1 MQPQQ
6 TMRGGRT
13 PLSPPRFQLWVV
25 LISAMTVGAAGCGG
39 SVEGL
44 ETPLVLAGEDVPAVQ
59 YDRERRELV
68 LAMNPID
75 LPAGA
80 GHDAIRQAPALT
92 AELPVGGWLN
102 GYTVEVVDGEG
113 KAVPRATIHHV
124 NIMAPDR
131 RELFSDIMQRVGAV
145 GAETAPVRL
154 PRVLGYPIA
163 QGDRLVVVAELHNP
177 TEEAHQ
183 DVRVVVRLPHTPENA
198 WPKPITV
205 LPFYL
210 DVTPP
215 AAPHSYD
222 LPPGRSETSWEGKAP
237 LAGRILGMGGHL
249 HNYALELRLE
259 DVTEDRV
266 IWRTEPILDEDGRLT
281 AMEQETFL
289 LRLGLPVEAGH
300 TYRLVAVYDNPTG
313 DTLFEG
319 GMGALGG
326 IIMPSGDAR
335 WPKADQTHPEYIE
348 DVAYR
353 ITDRDRM
360 PVATPAGAHSH
371 H

>member
-1 MQPQQ
+1 
-6 TMRGGRT
+6 MRGGRT
-13 PLSPPRFQLWVV
+13 PFSPPRSCFWAVFVPAIALG
-25 LISAMTVGAAGCGG
+25 SAGCGG
-39 SVEGL
+39 TVEGL
-44 ETPLVLAGEDVPAVQ
+44 ETPVVLAGDDVPPVQ

-68 LAMNPID
+68 LAMLPID

-102 GYTVEVVDGEG
+102 GYTVEVVDGAG

-131 RELFSDIMQRVGAV
+131 REFFSDIMQRVGAV

-163 QGDRLVVVAELHNP
+163 QGERLIVVAELHNP
-177 TEEAHQ
+177 TENAHQ
-183 DVRVVVRLPHTPENA
+183 GVRVVVRLPHTPDNA
-198 WPKPITV
+198 WPKPIAV
-205 LPFYL
+205 QPFYM

-215 AAPHSYD
+215 AAPHAYD

-249 HNYALELRLE
+249 HDHAVELRLE
-259 DVTEDRV
+259 DVTADRV
-266 IWRTEPILDEDGRLT
+266 IWSTQPILDERGRLT
-281 AMEQETFL
+281 AMAQETFL
-289 LRLGLPVEAGH
+289 LELGLPVEAGH

-313 DTLFEG
+313 DVLVEG

-326 IIMPSGDAR
+326 IMMPSGDAV
-335 WPKADQTHPEYIE
+335 WPDANHTHPEYIE

-353 ITDRDRM
+353 ITDRDRA
-360 PVATPAGAHSH
+360 PVRAAAAANGAHSH